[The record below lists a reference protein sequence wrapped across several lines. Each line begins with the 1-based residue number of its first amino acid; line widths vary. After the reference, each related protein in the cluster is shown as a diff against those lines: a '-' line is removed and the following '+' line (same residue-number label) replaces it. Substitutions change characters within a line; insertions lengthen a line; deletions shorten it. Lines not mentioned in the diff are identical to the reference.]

1 MNFLQLVQRLRKECG
16 VSGTGPVSVL
26 GQNGTSDLLVNWIN
40 SAWVEIQGLHDNW
53 DFMRA
58 PFSFQAIAN
67 VGDYTTSGGPGV
79 GAGIPDLRY
88 WHTETLRA
96 QKTADGL
103 SDEQWLV
110 QWEYQV
116 FRDTYRF
123 GLQTPGRPV
132 VFAISPFGKAL
143 MLGSIPD
150 ATYTITGE
158 YQKLP
163 TAMAANDDVPNIPE
177 HLQMAIVYK
186 AMQSYGMFEAASEVV
201 GRGQTEYT
209 RLINQ
214 LEREELPEVYLGDP
228 LA

>member
-16 VSGTGPVSVL
+16 VSGNGPTSVVGQTGTL
-26 GQNGTSDLLVNWIN
+26 DLLVNWTN
-40 SAWVEIQGLHDNW
+40 SAWSEIQGLHDNW
-53 DFMRA
+53 DFMRS
-58 PFSFQAIAN
+58 PFSFEAAQG

-79 GAGIPDLRY
+79 GASIPDLRY
-88 WHTETLRA
+88 WHKETFRA
-96 QKTADGL
+96 QKTAFGL
-103 SDEQWLV
+103 SDQQWLV
-110 QWEYQV
+110 EWDYQV

-123 GLQTPGRPV
+123 GVQTPGRPV
-132 VFAISPFGKAL
+132 VFAVSPFGKAL

-150 ATYTITGE
+150 AEYTITGE

-163 TAMAANDDVPNIPE
+163 ADLVANDDVPSMPE
-177 HLQMAIVYK
+177 HLHMAIVYK
-186 AMQSYGMFEAASEVV
+186 AMQSYGMFESASEVV
-201 GRGQTEYT
+201 ARGEAQYT

>member
-16 VSGTGPVSVL
+16 VSSNGPTSVV
-26 GQNGTSDLLVNWIN
+26 GQTGTSDLLVSWIN

-58 PFSFQAIAN
+58 PFSFEAVEN
-67 VGDYTTSGGPGV
+67 VGDYTTSGAAGV

-96 QKTADGL
+96 QKTAYGI
-103 SDEQWLV
+103 SDVQWLV

-123 GLQTPGRPV
+123 GLQTNGRPV
-132 VFAISPFGKAL
+132 VFAVSPMGKAL

-163 TAMAANDDVPNIPE
+163 SELVANEDVPNMPE
-177 HLQMAIVYK
+177 HLHMAIVYK
-186 AMQSYGMFEAASEVV
+186 AMQSYGMFEAAPEVV
-201 GRGQTEYT
+201 GRAETGYT

-214 LEREELPEVYLGDP
+214 LEREDLPEVYLGDP